1 MWQTI
6 GAVFLAVIGSNG
18 LWTYLQYRATRNDTN
33 HDRLKTIETSIKTL
47 SDKVDENNAVLARTH
62 ILRFSDEIQ
71 NGIEHSRE
79 YFRQQLDDIDTYDE
93 YCKEHPGFQ
102 NSYAVLASKHIK
114 EVYEKLLER
123 GEFKL

>member
-6 GAVFLAVIGSNG
+6 GAVFIAVIGSNG
-18 LWTYLQYRATRNDTN
+18 LWTYLQYRASRNDTN
-33 HDRLKTIETSIKTL
+33 RDRLKTIETSIKTL

-93 YCKEHPGFQ
+93 YCKGHPGFQ

-114 EVYEKLLER
+114 ETYEKLLER